1 MVTTPLVQITG
12 LRLQAGAQ
20 VLVDS
25 LDLTLHAGEWLG
37 LVGESGSGKSLTALA
52 ILALLPAGVRAT
64 AGRILWAG
72 SDVLAL
78 DPAALRALRGGG
90 IGVLFQDPL
99 ASLDPLRRIG
109 AQYAE
114 AFAAHGGPRG
124 AAAWDQAAELLAR
137 LGLPDPGAA
146 LQAFPHQLSG
156 GMRQR
161 AALALA
167 LAGQPR
173 LLIADEPTTALDPL
187 HAAGLRA
194 LVAAERRS
202 RGCAVLWISHDLA
215 SVREHADTVAVLYAG
230 QVMEVGPARAV
241 LAAPRHPYTQ
251 ALLACTA
258 PPVAGRWQEIGGQV
272 PAASA
277 VPAGCRFHPR
287 CPQAQA
293 RCAAETPPA
302 VALAAQH
309 RAACWPLL
317 GPGTPVPGFS
327 GS

>member
-109 AQYAE
+109 ATSPLPAY
-114 AFAAHGGPRG
+114 PRKP
-124 AAAWDQAAELLAR
+124 E
-137 LGLPDPGAA
+137 
-146 LQAFPHQLSG
+146 HC
-156 GMRQR
+156 
-161 AALALA
+161 
-167 LAGQPR
+167 GQP
-173 LLIADEPTTALDPL
+173 TT
-187 HAAGLRA
+187 
-194 LVAAERRS
+194 
-202 RGCAVLWISHDLA
+202 
-215 SVREHADTVAVLYAG
+215 
-230 QVMEVGPARAV
+230 
-241 LAAPRHPYTQ
+241 
-251 ALLACTA
+251 
-258 PPVAGRWQEIGGQV
+258 
-272 PAASA
+272 
-277 VPAGCRFHPR
+277 
-287 CPQAQA
+287 
-293 RCAAETPPA
+293 
-302 VALAAQH
+302 
-309 RAACWPLL
+309 
-317 GPGTPVPGFS
+317 
-327 GS
+327 